1 MRVVSY
7 GVRCSFQRTGRWG
20 GTIVSSAINQLQLL
34 TFSPAIARRS
44 FAAVAA
50 AAVAETA
57 RHIRRS
63 LLPLV
68 FLPEQSATP
77 SSLCR
82 TVGRSGRGHRRARG
96 RRANAPVL
104 REAP

>member
-34 TFSPAIARRS
+34 TFSPAIVRRS

-50 AAVAETA
+50 AAEAETG

-68 FLPEQSATP
+68 FLAGQSATP
-77 SSLCR
+77 SSFST
-82 TVGRSGRGHRRARG
+82 TVGRSGRRPRRNSGPGLA
-96 RRANAPVL
+96 
-104 REAP
+104 